1 MVPFIIEIEKKS
13 VTIII
18 KKFKLL
24 ISIILIIY
32 RDPRIRPNPKNP
44 NFIVYIDLHQ
54 NLSIP
59 VVLEKFYP
67 GIPNYIL

>member
-18 KKFKLL
+18 KKFKLV

-32 RDPRIRPNPKNP
+32 FDFQNKIWFL
-44 NFIVYIDLHQ
+44 NFKKIENFKQ
-54 NLSIP
+54 ST
-59 VVLEKFYP
+59 
-67 GIPNYIL
+67 